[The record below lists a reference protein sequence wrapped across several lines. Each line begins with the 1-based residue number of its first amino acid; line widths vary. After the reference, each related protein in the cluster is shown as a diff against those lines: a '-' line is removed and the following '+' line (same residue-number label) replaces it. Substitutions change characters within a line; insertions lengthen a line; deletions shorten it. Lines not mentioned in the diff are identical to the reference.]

1 MISSAISWYFRQRH
15 DELWQFIADSQKHQ
29 FEMFHVFMDKLSR
42 TEYGRS
48 FGVKSNFTYS
58 EFSNLLPIVS
68 YEDLKPLIIRTMNG
82 EQQLIWPADITWF
95 AKSSGTTSNEAKF
108 IPISYE
114 SLEYTH
120 YMGSRESLT
129 QYFYFNPNAN
139 IFEGKGLLIGGSHR
153 VNQYNQKA
161 FFGDLSAVL
170 MNHMPLWANWKSTPD
185 IQIAML
191 ENWEEKLEKMA
202 HATIN
207 ENVTSISGVP
217 TWTLVLLKRI
227 LEITGKSNILEIWPN
242 LELFIHG
249 GMNFTPYKN
258 QFDQLIPSNQ
268 MNYIETYNASEGFFG
283 VQAYSNQPDLLLM
296 THHGTFYEFYPV
308 SKGPDFIVPLADIE
322 LNVNY
327 AMVITNN
334 SGLWRY
340 VIGDTIVFTGKNPYT
355 FKISG
360 RTKLF
365 INAFGEE
372 LVIENAEKAISFAAE
387 SCQVEIIDYSAAPI
401 FTENF
406 EGHEWVIEFEKPP
419 LDLTHF
425 TQLLDDQLKM
435 VNSDYDGKRKA
446 DLVMKMPV
454 IHSAPKG
461 TFYRWLESKG
471 KLGGQNKVPRL
482 ANNRVILEEILKLMT
497 ESH

>member
-15 DELWQFIADSQKHQ
+15 DELWKFIGEAEKHQ
-29 FEMFHVFMDKLSR
+29 LDLLEVLIDKLSR
-42 TEYGRS
+42 TDYGKS
-48 FGVKSNFTYS
+48 FGVKSNSTYS
-58 EFSNLLPIVS
+58 EFSKNIPVVT
-68 YEDLKPLIIRTMNG
+68 YEDLKPLILRTMNG

-129 QYFYFNPNAN
+129 QYFSFNPNAN

-153 VNQYNQKA
+153 VNQLNQKA
-161 FFGDLSAVL
+161 YFGDLSAVL
-170 MNHMPLWANWKSTPD
+170 MNHMPMWANWKSTPD

-202 HATIN
+202 LVTIN

-217 TWTLVLLKRI
+217 TWALVLLKRI
-227 LEITGKSNILEIWPN
+227 IEITGKSNVLEIWPN

-249 GMNFTPYKN
+249 GMNFTPYKS
-258 QFDQLIPSNQ
+258 QFEQLIPGVQ
-268 MNYIETYNASEGFFG
+268 MNYVETYNASEGFFG
-283 VQAYSNQPDLLLM
+283 VQAYANKSDLLLM

-308 SKGPDFIVPLADIE
+308 SKGPDFIVPLANIE

-340 VIGDTIVFTGKNPYT
+340 VIGDTIMFTGKYPFT
-355 FKISG
+355 FKITG

-372 LVIENAEKAISFAAE
+372 LVIENAENAISQAAK
-387 SCQVEIIDYSAAPI
+387 SCGLEIIDYTAAPLFLPHYEGHQWLVEFDVEPGNLNR
-401 FTENF
+401 FTE
-406 EGHEWVIEFEKPP
+406 I
-419 LDLTHF
+419 
-425 TQLLDDQLKM
+425 LDDNLRQ
-435 VNSDYDGKRKA
+435 VNSDYDGKRKG
-446 DLVMKMPV
+446 DLVMKMPM
-454 IHSAPKG
+454 IQSMPKG
-461 TFYRWLESKG
+461 TFHRWLELKG

-482 ANNRVILEEILKLMT
+482 SNNRVIIEEILNIVT

>member
-15 DELWQFIADSQKHQ
+15 DELWQFIGEAEKHQ
-29 FEMFHVFMDKLSR
+29 LELLEVFIDKLSR
-42 TEYGRS
+42 TDYGKS
-48 FGVKSNFTYS
+48 FGIKSNTSYS
-58 EFSNLLPIVS
+58 EFSKNIPVVT
-68 YEDLKPLIIRTMNG
+68 YEDLKPLILRTMNG

-129 QYFYFNPNAN
+129 QYFSFNPNAN

-153 VNQYNQKA
+153 VNQLNQKA
-161 FFGDLSAVL
+161 YFGDLSAVL

-202 HATIN
+202 QATIQ

-217 TWTLVLLKRI
+217 TWALVLLKRI
-227 LEITGKSNILEIWPN
+227 IEITGKSNILEIWPN

-249 GMNFTPYKN
+249 GMNFTPYKS
-258 QFDQLIPSNQ
+258 QFEQLIPGKQ
-268 MNYIETYNASEGFFG
+268 MNYVETYNASEGFFG
-283 VQAYSNQPDLLLM
+283 VQAYADKSDLLLM

-308 SKGPDFIVPLADIE
+308 SKGPDFIVPLANVD

-340 VIGDTIVFTGKNPYT
+340 VIGDTIMFTGKNPYT
-355 FKISG
+355 FKITG

-372 LVIENAEKAISFAAE
+372 LVIENAENAISQAAKI
-387 SCQVEIIDYSAAPI
+387 CGIEIIDYTAAPI
-401 FTENF
+401 FLNHH
-406 EGHEWVIEFEKPP
+406 EGHQWLIEFDVDPQNISQFAEI
-419 LDLTHF
+419 LDQ
-425 TQLLDDQLKM
+425 QLRL
-435 VNSDYDGKRKA
+435 VNSDYDGKRKG
-446 DLVMKMPV
+446 DFVMKMPL
-454 IHSAPKG
+454 IQSLPKG
-461 TFYRWLESKG
+461 TFHRWLEGKG
-471 KLGGQNKVPRL
+471 KLGGQNKVTRL
-482 ANNRVILEEILKLMT
+482 SNNRAIIEEILNIVS
-497 ESH
+497 ESY

>member
-1 MISSAISWYFRQRH
+1 MITSAISWYFRQRH
-15 DELWQFIADSQKHQ
+15 EELWHFISDADKLQW
-29 FEMFHVFMDKLSR
+29 EMFQVFMDKLAR
-42 TEYGRS
+42 TEYGKS
-48 FGVKSNFTYS
+48 FGVKSNFSYS
-58 EFSNLLPIVS
+58 EFAKNIPVVS
-68 YEDLKPLIIRTMNG
+68 YEDLKPFILRTMNG

-129 QYFYFNPNAN
+129 QYFAFNPSAN

-153 VNQYNQKA
+153 VNQHNQKA

-202 HATIN
+202 LATIH
-207 ENVTSISGVP
+207 ENVTSMSGVP

-249 GMNFTPYKN
+249 GMSFAPYLP
-258 QFDQLIPSNQ
+258 QFQQLIPSGQ

-283 VQAYSNQPDLLLM
+283 VQAFADNSDLLLM

-308 SKGPDFIVPLADIE
+308 NNGPEHIVPLADVE

-340 VIGDTIVFTGKNPYT
+340 VIGDTIKFTNKNPFT
-355 FKISG
+355 FKITG

-372 LVIENAEKAISFAAE
+372 LVIENAETAISFAAKA
-387 SCQVEIIDYSAAPI
+387 CNVEIVDYTAAPI
-401 FTENF
+401 FKTGF
-406 EGHEWVIEFEKPP
+406 EGHEWLIEFNHPP
-419 LDLTHF
+419 ENIKLFAEILD
-425 TQLLDDQLKM
+425 QQLKL
-435 VNSDYDGKRKA
+435 VNGDYDGKRKG
-446 DLVMKMPV
+446 DFVMKMPS
-454 IHSAPKG
+454 IHVAPSG
-461 TFYRWLESKG
+461 TFHQWLESKG

-482 ANNRVILEEILKLMT
+482 SNSRTVLEEILKLT
-497 ESH
+497 GESR